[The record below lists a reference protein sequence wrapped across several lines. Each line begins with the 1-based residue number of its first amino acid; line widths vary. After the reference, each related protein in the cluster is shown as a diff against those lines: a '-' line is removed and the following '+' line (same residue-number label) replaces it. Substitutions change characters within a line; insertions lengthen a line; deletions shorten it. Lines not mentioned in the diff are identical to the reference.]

1 MFNDPNFWF
10 PIQTSIQVT
19 VTASILSF
27 FAALFTARKMQQT
40 KIRGKLI
47 IDTFLMLPLVLPPSV
62 VGFGLLVLFG
72 RNSVIGKTIELIFQ
86 QPLVF
91 TWWAAVLAAVVVSF
105 PLIYMTIKTGF
116 ESVDSDLE
124 DAARSMGGNERQVFI
139 YVTIPLAWRSLLT
152 GYVLGFARAI
162 GEFGAT
168 LMFAGNIPE
177 KTQTL
182 PTAIYIA
189 VESGRMELAYYWVF
203 SIIFFSFILLAF
215 VYRVKEKEEA

>member
-1 MFNDPNFWF
+1 VFNNPNFWF
-10 PIQTSIQVT
+10 PIQTSIEVT
-19 VTASILSF
+19 LTASILSF
-27 FAALFTARKMQQT
+27 AAALLAARKMRQK
-40 KIRGKLI
+40 KIRGKLL

-72 RNSVIGKTIELIFQ
+72 RNSFIGKTIEFIFQ
-86 QPLVF
+86 QPVVF
-91 TWWAAVLAAVVVSF
+91 TWWAAVMAAFVVSF

-116 ESVDSDLE
+116 ESVDTDLE
-124 DAARSMGGNERQVFI
+124 DAARSMGGNEWQIFM

-152 GYVLGFARAI
+152 GYVLGIARAI

-177 KTQTL
+177 KTQTI

-189 VESGRMELAYYWVF
+189 VESGSMQLAYYWVF
-203 SIIFFSFILLAF
+203 SIVFFSFILLAF
-215 VYRVKEKEEA
+215 VYRIKEQ